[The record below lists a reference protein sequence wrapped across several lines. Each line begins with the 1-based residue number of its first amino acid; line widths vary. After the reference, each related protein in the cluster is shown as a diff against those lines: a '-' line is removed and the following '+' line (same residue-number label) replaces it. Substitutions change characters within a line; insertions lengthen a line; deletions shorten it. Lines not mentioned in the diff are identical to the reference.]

1 MIEFFLNYKIIN
13 LKTHLQMTCETFES
27 RKNNFIY
34 SVFIKENLIN
44 NLKINIIT
52 NVFTNKN
59 RNSHISE
66 EMQ

>member
-1 MIEFFLNYKIIN
+1 
-13 LKTHLQMTCETFES
+13 MTCETFES

-34 SVFIKENLIN
+34 FVFIKENLIN